1 MKKIKILTIV
11 LAIILLSMI
20 GFFGIYTHVQN
31 RMENQVKDYSYAMDI
46 KGARSI
52 VLTVGEDIETIIK
65 DAEGNEVE
73 DADSLTDEELTEKG
87 YIKEEQPV
95 NKEEDKNSDNYKKTK
110 EIIENRLNQLGVD
123 NYIIKLNEES
133 GEIILETTENDQ
145 INDVLN
151 VITTTGK
158 IEITDSNTNEVLF
171 NNDDITSATVTSN
184 QEEEGT
190 TIYLQLELTEEGS
203 KKLEEIQ
210 NEENTNIETDNTT
223 DNTTQNNT
231 TQETEENEE
240 TNQNSTEKT
249 GKVSFD
255 GQDVNEVSFS
265 EQTNTKR
272 LRIPIGNQTTNTT
285 TLNNNANEA
294 SYIAFMV
301 NTKKIP
307 LHYELVGNQYILSEI
322 TENQM
327 QIAGYIALGII
338 AIGIIILIVKYK
350 LSGLLAAISYVGF
363 IASFILTIKY
373 TNVILSIEG
382 LLAIAMILILNYV
395 LVTYLLKKSYKMETY
410 KEFFIKISPI
420 IILSIVFCFTNWA
433 PISSFAMVSFWG
445 ILLIAIYNAIIT
457 SNLIKIKEGKEK

>member
-1 MKKIKILTIV
+1 MYGNGKQIWQKCM
-11 LAIILLSMI
+11 AYMASAFIIIGLL
-20 GFFGIYTHVQN
+20 
-31 RMENQVKDYSYAMDI
+31 ENSCW
-46 KGARSI
+46 
-52 VLTVGEDIETIIK
+52 
-65 DAEGNEVE
+65 
-73 DADSLTDEELTEKG
+73 
-87 YIKEEQPV
+87 
-95 NKEEDKNSDNYKKTK
+95 KTK